1 MMTLNRRDFL
11 TSTLAAGV
19 LAACS
24 STKKKSSPDTPSANS
39 SATTVAAD
47 GAAATPAAAG
57 KVKSSPKAAAID
69 KRRLVIIEMD
79 GGNDGLSTLVPYGM
93 TGYKDVRSRV
103 AIDPKELLALND
115 QMGLIKTLAPLH
127 TRGLAVV
134 QGIGTPNPDG
144 SHFAMMDRWWTGD
157 LRGEGKLNTGF
168 LGRLADAIG
177 DPSARAVA
185 LSIGS
190 GSHPALRSEKAAT
203 LSIPRADIGNA
214 LAGAKAD
221 DVTRFAFQQA
231 LADMATEANGEP
243 VGLAM
248 ARHGNRDA
256 VRFAKTLQE
265 LPENQSEG
273 YPGGTLSDGL
283 QLAARL
289 LHADPAI
296 RITHVPMGADF
307 DTHTDN
313 PGRHPG
319 LMENLAK
326 SIDAF
331 MADLERRG
339 IADQV
344 LIATTSEFGRTVK
357 DNGSNGLDHGTAS
370 CALLLG
376 PVKAGLHG
384 EHPSLTKLDGDG
396 QLIAT
401 VGFDQYYATIAETW
415 FGVPARDVLPGTVQP
430 LPDLLQV

>member
-1 MMTLNRRDFL
+1 MTLNRRDFL

-24 STKKKSSPDTPSANS
+24 STKKQSSPDTSTAS
-39 SATTVAAD
+39 TSATTAAAD
-47 GAAATPAAAG
+47 GGADAPTPAG

-115 QMGLIKTLAPLH
+115 QMGLIKTLAPLQ

-157 LRGEGKLNTGF
+157 VRGEAKLNTGF

-221 DVTRFAFQQA
+221 DVTRHAFQQA
-231 LADMATEANGEP
+231 LAEMAAEADGEP

-265 LPENQSEG
+265 LPEDKSEG

-289 LHADPAI
+289 LHADSAI

-313 PGRHPG
+313 PGRHPS

-415 FGVPARDVLPGTVQP
+415 FGVPASDVLPGTVKP
-430 LPDLLQV
+430 LPELLQV